1 MSSTNRRP
9 NRPAPDKQP
18 PDPHDTAVRLLAQ
31 RPHSAAELRRKLRAR
46 GCSPEAVEEVLERV
60 REVGYQDDAAFA
72 RSVVAYRS
80 HHRGRAAIA
89 AELARRGLGRDD
101 AAAALAD
108 LDFDDELAAAR
119 RLAARLGPL
128 EPRRLAGR
136 LERRGFSTEVI
147 RAVIDADPL
156 D

>member
-1 MSSTNRRP
+1 MTTNRRP
-9 NRPAPDKQP
+9 KQPAPGKPP

-46 GCSPEAVEEVLERV
+46 GCSAEAVEEALERV

-89 AELARRGLGRDD
+89 AELGRRGVGRDD
-101 AAAALAD
+101 VTAALAD
-108 LDFDDELAAAR
+108 LDSDDELAAAR

-136 LERRGFSTEVI
+136 LERRGFSTDVI
-147 RAVIDADPL
+147 RAVIDTDAL

>member
-1 MSSTNRRP
+1 MTTNRRQKH
-9 NRPAPDKQP
+9 PAPDRQP
-18 PDPHDTAVRLLAQ
+18 QDPHDTAVRLLAQ

-46 GCSPEAVEEVLERV
+46 GCSAEAVEEALERV

-89 AELARRGLGRDD
+89 AELGRRGVGRDD
-101 AAAALAD
+101 VTAALAD
-108 LDFDDELAAAR
+108 LDSDSELAAAR

-136 LERRGFSTEVI
+136 LERRGFSTDVI
-147 RAVIDADPL
+147 RAVIDTDAL

>member
-1 MSSTNRRP
+1 
-9 NRPAPDKQP
+9 
-18 PDPHDTAVRLLAQ
+18 VRLLAQ

-46 GCSPEAVEEVLERV
+46 GCSAEAVEEALERV

-89 AELARRGLGRDD
+89 AELGRRGVGRDD
-101 AAAALAD
+101 VTAALAD
-108 LDFDDELAAAR
+108 LDSDSELAAAR

-136 LERRGFSTEVI
+136 LERRGFSTDVI
-147 RAVIDADPL
+147 RAVIDTDAL